1 MYAKSLKNKKVIK
14 LWRLSFLKTCNDIPK
29 AVIVNDT
36 VGTMIAAGHLDN
48 NVSIGLIVGK

>member
-48 NVSIGLIVGK
+48 NVSIGLIVG